1 MLIPTPSLLLSR
13 RGRGKY
19 QNAQLLQ
26 CPLLDLLNLLALD
39 QDPFQLGQD
48 QDPFQLDQEQDLC
61 LLLDQGLVW
70 KIRCQGV
77 LVLAMEDQDQHL
89 QPDQAQDQD
98 QTLQQEQDQD
108 QVKDVYAQLST
119 PRCVGRT
126 T

>member
-26 CPLLDLLNLLALD
+26 CPLLDLLNLLELV
-39 QDPFQLGQD
+39 QDPFQLG
-48 QDPFQLDQEQDLC
+48 QEQDLC

-77 LVLAMEDQDQHL
+77 LVLAMEDRDQHL
-89 QPDQAQDQD
+89 QQDQAQDQD

>member
-1 MLIPTPSLLLSR
+1 MLIPTHSLLLSR

-39 QDPFQLGQD
+39 QDPFQLGQ
-48 QDPFQLDQEQDLC
+48 EQDLC
-61 LLLDQGLVW
+61 LLLDLGLVW

-89 QPDQAQDQD
+89 QQDQAQDQD

-108 QVKDVYAQLST
+108 QVKDVCAPLCT